1 MQDCL
6 RRATPLAIALVFV
19 VSGVAS
25 AGDNAGATFTLLS
38 ANEFTDVGADG
49 TVEVQ
54 IAASDLVG
62 MKQFQ
67 ITMAVSPADAFDLS
81 KASFAP
87 EGGLFGLPEPGE
99 DSINFGFASFG
110 AALDGDFTFGV
121 ATMVLSSSFTT
132 ETEATITV
140 TSISVGPDADNRD
153 EFDAEALGMTIT
165 INPAPPPAPVA
176 SFTADPVSGEAPL
189 AVSFT
194 DASSGEISSR
204 QLDFGDEEA
213 SAEASP
219 EHIYTSAGTYTATLT
234 VSGPGGTDTHTL
246 EIVVASPPVTEPT
259 LTATSEA

>member
-54 IAASDLVG
+54 IAASGLVG

-81 KASFAP
+81 KASFVP

-99 DSINFGFASFG
+99 DS
-110 AALDGDFTFGV
+110 
-121 ATMVLSSSFTT
+121 
-132 ETEATITV
+132 
-140 TSISVGPDADNRD
+140 SISVSPV
-153 EFDAEALGMTIT
+153 LGLPLTGT
-165 INPAPPPAPVA
+165 SP
-176 SFTADPVSGEAPL
+176 SG
-189 AVSFT
+189 
-194 DASSGEISSR
+194 
-204 QLDFGDEEA
+204 
-213 SAEASP
+213 
-219 EHIYTSAGTYTATLT
+219 
-234 VSGPGGTDTHTL
+234 
-246 EIVVASPPVTEPT
+246 
-259 LTATSEA
+259 